1 MAVIESQ
8 TTARS
13 EALWLRAQT
22 VIPGGVNSPVR
33 AFKSVGGTPRFME
46 RGEGAYMWDADG
58 NRFLDFCSSWGPLI
72 LGHAH
77 PQVVS
82 AVECAVRKGMSFGAP
97 MEAEVLL
104 AEKMTQMVSGAEQVR
119 MVSSGTEAVMSA
131 VRLAR
136 GVTGRS
142 KIVKFTG
149 CYHGHADYLLV
160 SAGSG
165 LATLG
170 IPDSAGVPAEFA
182 SCTLVAP
189 LNDENAVRSLFAEHG
204 EDIAAV
210 IIEGVPANNGL
221 LEQTPEYIRFL
232 REITKEHNSLL
243 IFDEVITGFRLG
255 SGGAAERYGMQPD
268 LYTFGKVIGGGMPVG
283 AYSGAA
289 ELMNHLAPSGPVYQ
303 AGTLSGNPVA
313 MAAGL
318 ATLDVLESE
327 NGWDRLET
335 LGLIWDQEVGAHAR
349 SRGWVYVRVGSIF
362 WLASNMSRAPRC
374 AEDIDTRGAK
384 TYAAFHSDLL
394 ERGIYF
400 APSAFEVG
408 FLSLAHT
415 SEMLIKAAADIRD
428 AMDQSGEDVTT

>member
-1 MAVIESQ
+1 MVVMETQ

-13 EALWLRAQT
+13 EALWVRAQR

-33 AFKSVGGTPRFME
+33 AFISVGGTPRFME
-46 RGEGAYMWDADG
+46 RGSGAYMWDADG

-77 PQVVS
+77 PKVVS
-82 AVECAVRKGMSFGAP
+82 AVEDAVSKGMSFGAP

-104 AEKMTQMVSGAEQVR
+104 AEKIIQMVPGAEQVR

-142 KIVKFTG
+142 KIVKFKG

-165 LATLG
+165 LATFG
-170 IPDSAGVPAEFA
+170 TPDSAGVPDEFA

-189 LNDENAVRSLFAEHG
+189 LNDENAVRSLFAEYG

-221 LEQTPEYIRFL
+221 LDQTPEYIRFL
-232 REITKEHNSLL
+232 RQITQEHKSLL

-255 SGGAAERYGMQPD
+255 AGGAAERFDVKPD
-268 LYTFGKVIGGGMPVG
+268 LFTFGKVIGGGMPVG
-283 AYSGAA
+283 AYAGST
-289 ELMNHLAPSGPVYQ
+289 EMMSHLAPIGPVYQ

-318 ATLDVLESE
+318 ATLDLLEAE
-327 NGWDRLET
+327 QGWNRLET
-335 LGLIWDQEVGAHAR
+335 LGLIWDQELGAHAR

-362 WLASNMSRAPRC
+362 WLASNMTSAPRS
-374 AEDIDTRGAK
+374 AEEIDTLDSK
-384 TYAAFHSDLL
+384 TYAAFHAELL
-394 ERGIYF
+394 ARGIYF

-408 FLSLAHT
+408 FLSLAQT
-415 SEMLIKAAADIRD
+415 PEMLKGAAADIRD
-428 AMDQSGEDVTT
+428 AMDRASEVVAQ